1 MRTGT
6 VLLVRTERARKQQHE
21 KSKRRVQRQTGRLYS
36 VICKMISSARKPAAN
51 SDIFLHSQVTSVQL

>member
-1 MRTGT
+1 MI
-6 VLLVRTERARKQQHE
+6 LVDLREGAMKRQQQQQQ

-51 SDIFLHSQVTSVQL
+51 SYIFLHSQVTSVQL